1 MPKTKRG
8 KIISLTKTKKKAPE
22 HKELLVTRIRQAL
35 KKYQRVIVFQHQ
47 NMTTV
52 PFRELQQSWSNDS
65 KFFLGKNK
73 VIQIALGK
81 DEETSATR
89 NSYLLT

>member
-1 MPKTKRG
+1 
-8 KIISLTKTKKKAPE
+8 
-22 HKELLVTRIRQAL
+22 
-35 KKYQRVIVFQHQ
+35 
-47 NMTTV
+47 MTTV

-73 VIQIALGK
+73 VIQIAFGK